1 MLELLSPAGSPE
13 AVVAAVQNGADA
25 IYLGFGGFNA
35 RRGAKNFTDD
45 EFDSAV
51 RYCRVRGCKVYV
63 TLNTLVSDREM
74 DDAVKL
80 ACHACDAGAD
90 AILVQ
95 DLGLA
100 RVLREAVPH
109 MPLHASTQMS
119 IHSLAGVQAAAEMGM
134 TRAVLARE
142 LGLEDIRRIAAAS
155 PIELEV
161 FAHGAFCFC
170 HSGQCYMSAVIG
182 RRSGNRGECAQP
194 CRMRYSLGGRM
205 DDYPLSLKDNCLVQY
220 LSALEDAGVKC
231 VKIEGRMKRPE
242 YSAIV
247 TGIYSRAIRSG
258 TQPTER
264 EMQQLEAAFS
274 RSGFTDGYYTGKKGP
289 EMFGIR
295 GEPSRETA
303 RLFSEAKKAYAHS
316 ELRRVPVKFYAI
328 VRKGEKARFA
338 VEDADGRKVLRD
350 GPVPQTAQKQ
360 ALTEKSIYDQF
371 YKTGGTPYLCTGV
384 SSVVEEG
391 LFLPASVLNEAR
403 RALLDALTEER
414 KQIPARPFG
423 KVPPAPKNI
432 SVLGGTKRIFQ
443 VTTAEQLTP
452 ELAALA
458 PDYLYVPVEVLVDA
472 PSAAVP
478 FAKAGVT
485 PVAVLPRVI
494 TDAQEPQITAMLA
507 RAKAMGVEEALVG
520 NLGHIRLAR
529 MAGMQVRGDFG
540 LNAYNSDS
548 LEVLREA
555 GFLSATASFELR
567 LSQIR
572 DLRKPLPVEILA
584 YGRLPLMISDQCI
597 IRNSAGQCNCQN
609 NVLLSDREGQ
619 QFPVMRAFG
628 CRNAIYNSQKLWLA
642 DKADDLARCGLWA
655 ERLLFTNEGPAECV
669 RVAEA
674 CAGKSDYVPNGM
686 TRGLYYRG
694 VE

>member
-63 TLNTLVSDREM
+63 TLNTLVADREM

-100 RVLREAVPH
+100 RVLREAVPNI
-109 MPLHASTQMS
+109 PLHASTQMS
-119 IHSLAGVQAAAEMGM
+119 VHSLAGVQAAAEMGM

-142 LGLEDIRRIAAAS
+142 LSIEDIRRIGAAS

-161 FAHGAFCFC
+161 FVHGAFCFC
-170 HSGQCYMSAVIG
+170 QSGQCYMSAVIG

-220 LSALEDAGVKC
+220 LAELEDAGVKC

-247 TGIYSRAIRSG
+247 TGVYSRAIRYG
-258 TQPTER
+258 TQPSER
-264 EMQQLEAAFS
+264 EMQDLETAFS
-274 RSGFTDGYYTGKKGP
+274 RSGFTDGYYAGKKGT
-289 EMFGIR
+289 EMFGTR
-295 GEPSRETA
+295 GEPGRDAA
-303 RLFSEAKKAYAHS
+303 RLFAGAKKEYAHA
-316 ELRRVPVKFYAI
+316 EMRRVPVKFYTIIRA
-328 VRKGEKARFA
+328 GENARFA
-338 VEDADGRKVLRD
+338 VEDEDGHKILRD
-350 GPVPQTAQKQ
+350 GPLPQRAEKQ
-360 ALTEKSIYDQF
+360 ALTEKSVYDQF
-371 YKTGGTPYLCTGV
+371 YKTGGTPYTCTDV
-384 SSVVEEG
+384 SSVVEDG
-391 LFLPASVLNEAR
+391 LFLPSSVLNEAR

-414 KQIPARPFG
+414 KLIAPRPLG
-423 KVPPAPKNI
+423 QMPPAPENI
-432 SVLGGTKRIFQ
+432 TALGAPKRIFQ
-443 VTTAEQLTP
+443 VTTADQLTP
-452 ELAALA
+452 ELAAFL
-458 PDYLYVPVEVLVDA
+458 PDFLYVPLELLTED
-472 PSAAVP
+472 PAAVVP
-478 FAKAGVT
+478 FAQRGAK

-494 TDAQEPQITAMLA
+494 TDAEEPQIADMLT
-507 RAKAMGVEEALVG
+507 RAKTMGIDQVLVG
-520 NLGHIRLAR
+520 NMGHIRLAR
-529 MAGMQVRGDFG
+529 MAGMDVRGDFG
-540 LNAYNSDS
+540 LNAYNSDT
-548 LEVLREA
+548 LEVLRQA

-572 DLRKPLPVEILA
+572 DLKKPLPIELIA

-597 IRNSAGQCNCQN
+597 IKNSAGQCNCQN
-609 NVLLSDREGQ
+609 SVLLSDREGQ
-619 QFPVMRAFG
+619 QFPVMKAFG
-628 CRNAIYNSQKLWLA
+628 CRNVIYNSQKLCLA
-642 DKADDLARCGLWA
+642 DKTADLARCGLWG
-655 ERLLFTNEGPAECV
+655 ERLLFTNEGAAECV
-669 RVAEA
+669 RIAESYD
-674 CAGKSDYVPNGM
+674 GKSDYIPNGM

>member
-597 IRNSAGQCNCQN
+597 IKNSAGQCNCQN